1 MLLERQTLIF
11 SNSLLLFI
19 TYEDAK
25 KQAQK
30 KVSMGVIGVYRLE
43 LDHLSSVE
51 EGQSTLAGFDTVN
64 IIHHT

>member
-1 MLLERQTLIF
+1 
-11 SNSLLLFI
+11 
-19 TYEDAK
+19 
-25 KQAQK
+25 
-30 KVSMGVIGVYRLE
+30 MGVIGVYQLE